1 MTADKLSA
9 YCARI
14 GYSGPLLADVPT
26 LHAVHRAHISAFAF
40 ENLDVQLGM
49 VPSLDPQAIF
59 AKLVS
64 RLRGGWCYEQ
74 NGLLGQALAAIGF
87 PVMRLATGVVRA
99 NGLPQAGSHLALKVM
114 AEGPWLVDGGF
125 GSWIAAPIPLQPG
138 AHDLRPWPLRLDRL
152 PTGEWR
158 LERGGATP
166 MAYHFADAPADE
178 ALLADMCRWQAA
190 EPASVFVQ
198 TLVAQRLD
206 EDTDWTL
213 RGRVLIRTDGQGP
226 TTRLLADGDDLV
238 AVLAQRFGLD
248 VPQAAGLWPTICA
261 RHEQLFGGVGG
272 NH

>member
-1 MTADKLSA
+1 MTGDDLAA

-14 GYSGPLLADVPT
+14 GYSGPLRADVAT
-26 LHAVHRAHISAFAF
+26 LHALHRAHISAFPF
-40 ENLDVQLGM
+40 ENLEVQLGA

-59 AKLVS
+59 DKLVT
-64 RLRGGWCYEQ
+64 RRRGGWCYEQ

-87 PVMRLATGVVRA
+87 PVTRLATGVVRA
-99 NGLPQAGSHLALKVM
+99 NGLPQAGSHLALKVI

-125 GSWIAAPIPLQPG
+125 GSWIAAPIPLEPG

-152 PTGEWR
+152 PSGEWR

-166 MAYHFADAPADE
+166 MAYHFVDAPADE
-178 ALLADMCRWQAA
+178 ALLAEMCRWQAA

-206 EDTDWTL
+206 GEVDWSL
-213 RGRVLIRTDGQGP
+213 RGRVLTRTDAQGS
-226 TTRLLADGDDLV
+226 TTRLLADADDLL
-238 AVLAQRFGLD
+238 ATLAQRFSLNL
-248 VPQAAGLWPTICA
+248 PQAASLWPAICA
-261 RHEQLFGGVGG
+261 RHDQLFGGLGG